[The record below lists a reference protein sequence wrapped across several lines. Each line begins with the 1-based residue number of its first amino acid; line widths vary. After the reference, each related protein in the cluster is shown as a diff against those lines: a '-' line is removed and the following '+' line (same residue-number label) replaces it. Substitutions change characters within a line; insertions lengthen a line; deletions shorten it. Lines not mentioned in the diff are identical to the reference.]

1 MKEFTNFSF
10 HMYTDI
16 LFGKN
21 TEKQVG
27 EMIKKYG
34 GTKVMFVYGGGSIK
48 RSGLYDTIVSALN
61 SENIPFVELPGVQAN
76 PRRTLVEQGL
86 KTAKDEGV
94 DFLLGVGG
102 GSSIDTAKAIAL
114 ALANDGEYWKFYN
127 GIEPKKMFPVGT
139 INTIAAAGSETSQST
154 VLVDDIEGE
163 GKKGLMW
170 NVCRPLFAIMDP
182 ELTYTVDK
190 YQTGAGTS
198 DIFSH
203 TVMRYFT
210 KPASYLGDQYAE
222 ATFRTV
228 AKYGP
233 IAYEKPTDYEAR
245 AELMLSAAFSHN
257 DLTGI
262 GRSSNRRGSEHG
274 LERQLSGRYNTAHG
288 AGLAVVMHSWL
299 QYLVNH
305 GEDYHVARVA
315 QFARNV
321 FAVDSSIGDDK
332 AVANEGLVIF
342 RRWLQSIGMPLTLKE
357 LGIPAEDLQSVID
370 DCIPDEDGEIIGF
383 MDLNKDAVREIFTSV
398 VE

>member
-16 LFGKN
+16 LFGKD
-21 TEKQVG
+21 TEKKVG

-48 RSGLYDTIVSALN
+48 RSGLYDTVVNALN
-61 SENIPFVELPGVQAN
+61 AEGLPFIELSGVQAN
-76 PRRTLVEQGL
+76 PRRTLVEKGL
-86 KTAKDEGV
+86 KIAKEEGV

-114 ALANDGEYWKFYN
+114 ALANDGEYWSYYS
-127 GIEPKKMFPVGT
+127 GTEPYKMFPVGA
-139 INTIAAAGSETSQST
+139 INTISAAGSETSAST
-154 VLVDDIEGE
+154 VLVDDIEGQ
-163 GKKGLMW
+163 GKRGLMW
-170 NVCRPLFAIMDP
+170 NVCRPVFAIMNP
-182 ELTYTVDK
+182 ELTYTVNK
-190 YQTGAGTS
+190 YQTGAGTA

-203 TVMRYFT
+203 SVMRYFT

-233 IAYEKPTDYEAR
+233 IAYNNPTDYEAR
-245 AELMLSAAFSHN
+245 AELMLAGSFSHN

-262 GRSSNRRGSEHG
+262 GRSSIRKGSEHG
-274 LERQLSGRYNTAHG
+274 LERQLSGKYNTAHG
-288 AGLAVVMHSWL
+288 AGLSVVMPAWL

-305 GEDYHVARVA
+305 GEEYHVAKVA

-321 FAVDSSIGDDK
+321 FDVDPAIGDDA
-332 AVANEGLVIF
+332 AVANEGLERF
-342 RRWLQSIGMPLTLKE
+342 RKWLKSIGMPITLKE
-357 LGIPAEDLQSVID
+357 LGIPEEDLPKVID
-370 DCIPDEDGEIIGF
+370 DCILQEDGEIIGF
-383 MDLNKDAVREIFTSV
+383 MDLNKDAVREIFSSV
-398 VE
+398 IK